1 MGPGG
6 VFSISTLTN
15 RSGYIVLKIKGKN
28 AYGLFIPEAGGHR
41 WQRVPPTERRGRTQ
55 TSSITVAVLK
65 EPENTEAVIEEGTLR
80 FKATR
85 GSGPGGQHKNKVH
98 TAIQLTHIPTGIQ
111 ICASDGKSQS
121 RNKKKA
127 KERLRKKLSK
137 AAKKKARQERNRER
151 VSQIGLGWRGGKIR
165 TIRVKDNA
173 VVDHQ
178 TGKKMSF
185 KRYERGYLEE
195 LTA

>member
-1 MGPGG
+1 MEPGG
-6 VFSISTLTN
+6 VFSISTLTV
-15 RSGYIVLKIKGKN
+15 RPGYIVLRIKGKK
-28 AYGLFIPEAGGHR
+28 AHESFVAEAGGHR
-41 WQRVPPTERRGRTQ
+41 WQRVPPTEKRGRTQ

-65 EPENTEAVIEEGTLR
+65 EPENTKAVIEEGTLR

-85 GSGPGGQHKNKVH
+85 GSGKGGQHRNKVS
-98 TAIQLTHIPTGIQ
+98 TAIQLKHEPSGIQ
-111 ICASDGKSQS
+111 VFASDSKSQ
-121 RNKKKA
+121 RQNLKKA
-127 KERLRKKLSK
+127 KERLKKKLSK

-151 VSQIGLGWRGGKIR
+151 VSQIGQGWRGGKIR

-178 TGKKMSF
+178 TGRKMSF

-195 LTA
+195 LII